1 MSSCDSVNKPAF
13 CEKIKEKAGLIYVLS
28 FSDFQTFSTV
38 LIFFVYLLR
47 ELLKSLENN
56 MQENVMIYAYAVSM
70 RNAELTVI
78 QY

>member
-1 MSSCDSVNKPAF
+1 MSSCDSVNEPVF

-38 LIFFVYLLR
+38 LIFLVYLLR
-47 ELLKSLENN
+47 ELLKSLENI
-56 MQENVMIYAYAVSM
+56 MQENVMIYAYAVRM